1 MAKVKTLTT
10 ANSVFALSIA
20 GIYDTPQTLKGYA
33 ADDAFSAGEVTP
45 GEALMGVDGIMSYGY
60 TPYPIEMNISLQA
73 DSPSIAIFDNW
84 IKTQNQVREAYAA
97 NAEIVLP
104 STGAKYTLTKGVLT
118 KGKPLPDAKKVLQP
132 VSYTI
137 TWESITPSE
146 V

>member
-1 MAKVKTLTT
+1 
-10 ANSVFALSIA
+10 
-20 GIYDTPQTLKGYA
+20 
-33 ADDAFSAGEVTP
+33 
-45 GEALMGVDGIMSYGY
+45 MS
-60 TPYPIEMNISLQA
+60 TSWN
-73 DSPSIAIFDNW
+73 SIAIFDNW

-97 NAEIVLP
+97 NAVIVLP
-104 STGAKYTLTKGVLT
+104 ATGMKYTATKGVLT